1 MTQRQFLDLD
11 RRQFQWCRTCIV
23 AFVVLDL
30 TLAATL
36 YGQTPAQVLKQAAGQ
51 KSAQPKP
58 LESALTETTA
68 HDGLQDRT
76 DVAERLARVQNAIDT
91 RRQNVPE
98 EPTPPYLTQQVELL
112 KWLDVLFSNREA
124 NLGRKAVL
132 QEEVQRAHE
141 QTESLRTLATTGG
154 KPCSFLELD
163 EMRDRR
169 DAEQS
174 RQDSILLEID
184 AANASLEVARKAF
197 HENEAK
203 RRRVREQLD
212 TNKELKLSERDY
224 ELAKLASRVTRE
236 SVRQRELELEI
247 NKLELELSNSR
258 FTHLKEQI
266 AQARNV
272 AQFSRAELDEKIA
285 VIDAA
290 EADYKRLLDEAS
302 EKLSDLDR
310 RFHKSNR
317 LLEQSEVKSP
327 LLVEQAAMWT
337 LLNELNQE
345 HVSLLQR
352 VLAYAGVIRNCWR
365 QRYELVND
373 EGTVDDRTQWR
384 EQLRVTKAEVGRF
397 QRLIEIRAD
406 ERMSD
411 LATIRKRLAVGG
423 DIDPELEALIQRQAS
438 ALEQSIMEYGTQL
451 VLVKTANRLL
461 RRFGEELDHAID
473 PESAEDRLVLA
484 GQAFNAFWN
493 YEITSVDD
501 RPVTVSKVVR
511 GTLLLLLGIG
521 CARIFSRIL
530 GNRILPRLGMTQ
542 GAAVAFQSI
551 AFYLLLTC
559 FGFVALEVINLP
571 LTVFAFMGG
580 AIAIGVGF
588 GSQNVLN
595 NFISGLILLAERPV
609 RAGDLV
615 DIEGLNGTIEHIG
628 ARSTRVKT
636 GSNVEIIVPNSSF
649 LENNVTNWTLSDTR
663 IRTVVRV
670 GVAYGSPVK
679 RVAELLRDAV
689 LGHKDVLDHPE
700 PIILFK
706 DFGDNSLLFEA
717 HFWLHMRTVMQGERV
732 ASDIRIAVDQ
742 MFGEENITIAFPQ
755 RDVHLDTLSPIEV
768 NVRQMIQGE
777 TASLSRI
784 DAA

>member
-1 MTQRQFLDLD
+1 MTRCDS
-11 RRQFQWCRTCIV
+11 RRYLL
-23 AFVVLDL
+23 ALVLVHV
-30 TLAATL
+30 TLMGVSL
-36 YGQTPAQVLKQAAGQ
+36 GQTSSQVLPSVAKE
-51 KSAQPKP
+51 KSDTPAE
-58 LESALTETTA
+58 ESSKRSSNDALD
-68 HDGLQDRT
+68 DGLKTRA
-76 DVAERLARVQNAIDT
+76 DVAERLARVQHAIDA
-91 RRQNVPE
+91 RRKAAPDQ
-98 EPTPPYLTQQVELL
+98 PTPPHLTQQVELL
-112 KWLDVLFSNREA
+112 KWLDVLYSNREV
-124 NLGRKAVL
+124 NRGRKTVL
-132 QEEVQRAHE
+132 RDELQRAQE
-141 QTESLRTLATTGG
+141 QTESLRTLSTAAN

-169 DAEQS
+169 DAE
-174 RQDSILLEID
+174 RARHDSIRMEID
-184 AANASLEVARKAF
+184 AANASLKVARKIF
-197 HENEAK
+197 DEKESS
-203 RRRVREQLD
+203 RRRIREQID
-212 TNKELKLSERDY
+212 TGTAPGVTERNYD
-224 ELAKLASRVTRE
+224 LAKLESHVSREAVH
-236 SVRQRELELEI
+236 QRELELEI
-247 NKLELELSNSR
+247 NKLESELSNSR
-258 FTHLKEQI
+258 LAYLREQI
-266 AQARNV
+266 SHSRNI

-290 EADYKRLLDEAS
+290 EAEYRQRLDEAS
-302 EKLSDLDR
+302 AKLADLDR
-310 RFHKSNR
+310 RCQEANR
-317 LLEQSEVKSP
+317 TLEQSEVQTA
-327 LLVEQAAMWT
+327 LLVEEAAMWT

-352 VLAYAGVIRNCWR
+352 VMAYAGVIRNSWR
-365 QRYELVND
+365 QRYSLVN
-373 EGTVDDRTQWR
+373 EESTVEDLSKWQ
-384 EQLRVTKAEVGRF
+384 EQLRITRAEVARF
-397 QRLIEIRAD
+397 QKLIEIRGD
-406 ERMSD
+406 ERLSD
-411 LATIRKRLAVGG
+411 LATIRKRLVSGHEL
-423 DIDPELEALIQRQAS
+423 DPELEERIQRQAT
-438 ALEQSIMEYGTQL
+438 ALEASIMEYGSQL
-451 VLVKTANRLL
+451 VLIKTANRLL
-461 RRFGEELDHAID
+461 RRFGEELDHAIE

-484 GQAFNAFWN
+484 GQAFEAFWN

-511 GTLLLLLGIG
+511 GTLLLLMGIC

-530 GNRILPRLGMTQ
+530 GRRILPRLGMTQ

-559 FGFVALEVINLP
+559 FAFVALEVINLP

-615 DIEGLNGTIEHIG
+615 DIQGLNGTIEHIG

-636 GSNVEIIVPNSSF
+636 GSNVEIIVPNSTF

-679 RVAELLRDAV
+679 RVFELLRQAV
-689 LGHKDVLDHPE
+689 LSHDDVLPQPE

-706 DFGDNSLLFEA
+706 DFGDNSLMFEA
-717 HFWLHMRTVMQGERV
+717 HFWLHMRTVMQGEKV
-732 ASDIRIAVDQ
+732 ASDIRMMVDEL
-742 MFGEENITIAFPQ
+742 FSEANITISFPQ

-768 NVRQMIQGE
+768 NVRQMVQNELGP
-777 TASLSRI
+777 LNR